1 MNYGMQV
8 TITYNENSHIGNIIE
23 TLNNVTEIHYNYVS
37 AITGTVNPIRVAFE
51 SDIHGTGG
59 TKLTDYIK
67 EFEATLE
74 TKKQKDF

>member
-1 MNYGMQV
+1 MDKNLQFGFNV
-8 TITYNENSHIGNIIE
+8 RIKFKKDSPFGNIE
-23 TLNNVTEIHYNYVS
+23 ENYRNVTEIHYNYPS
-37 AITGTVNPIRVAFE
+37 AFGQSVAFE